1 VSGPDA
7 DSGVQHIVQ
16 DPSLCNRDPEGHSTE
31 SATSSADCPTTWA
44 QTAKAPSAELNK
56 SPGSLAVRHKLVADK
71 VSEIINKE
79 TTDLLLEHFSAT
91 SAAHDLRLAKVS
103 RKNENCIQNIRFAHK
118 WEIERLLEEVRV
130 QQDADNHQY
139 EADLGEGRAAIEKW
153 KLQTEAAKEELRR
166 TQEGTFDKTWGAGKG
181 E

>member
-1 VSGPDA
+1 MSPNSQSTICRAQQVTWKPCRPPQARRRQGLGDHQQ
-7 DSGVQHIVQ
+7 GN
-16 DPSLCNRDPEGHSTE
+16 NR
-31 SATSSADCPTTWA
+31 
-44 QTAKAPSAELNK
+44 PSARAL
-56 SPGSLAVRHKLVADK
+56 
-71 VSEIINKE
+71 
-79 TTDLLLEHFSAT
+79 SAT

-166 TQEGTFDKTWGAGKG
+166 TQEGTFDKT
-181 E
+181 